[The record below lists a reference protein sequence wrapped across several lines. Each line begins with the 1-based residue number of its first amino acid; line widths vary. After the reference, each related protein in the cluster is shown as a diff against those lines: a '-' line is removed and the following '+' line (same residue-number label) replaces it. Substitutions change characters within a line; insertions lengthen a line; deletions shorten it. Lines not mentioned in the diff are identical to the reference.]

1 MVAIETKTRFSVD
14 RDPLADLKRR
24 NTKSS
29 LPPLKKA
36 QKPLTEAQKMKLA
49 RIKQR
54 LAKDNEAR
62 LRQMQCAGGYLQ
74 KGVEVR
80 YQPV

>member
-29 LPPLKKA
+29 LSPLKKA
-36 QKPLTEAQKMKLA
+36 QKPLTQAQRWKISQL
-49 RIKQR
+49 KQR
-54 LAKDNEAR
+54 VEKDNEFR
-62 LRQMQCAGGYLQ
+62 LRQIPGVNNFLPS
-74 KGVEVR
+74 GVEVR
-80 YQPV
+80 